1 MALYAHVA
9 KGTWNSVSWS
19 FTLHTTGSLS
29 VGDANAGWAG
39 AVGDWWDTYKAYCTA
54 DVVLTDASTATI
66 DQPTGKQISRA
77 ETALTVAGTDDTG
90 VLLPPQ
96 LAVVCSLRSSLA
108 TRAGRGRM
116 YWPGPASDALT
127 DGVLG
132 ATPLAT
138 FVTAGSALFS
148 ALSSASLE
156 PVLYSRTT
164 HTTQAIT
171 SFNVG
176 NVLDTQRRRRDKL
189 VESRTSAVVP

>member
-9 KGTWNSVSWS
+9 KGTWSGVSWS
-19 FTLHTTGSLS
+19 FTLHSTGSLS

-39 AVGDWWDTYKAYCTA
+39 ALGDWWDDYGAYQMPA
-54 DVVLTDASTATI
+54 SVLAEASTATI
-66 DQPTGKQISRA
+66 DQSTGKQISRA
-77 ETALTVAGTDDTG
+77 ETAIGTAGTDATG

-96 LAVVCSLRSSLA
+96 LAVVCSLRTSLA

-127 DGVLG
+127 SGKIG
-132 ATPLAT
+132 TTPQAV

-148 ALSSASLE
+148 ALGAASMI

-164 HTTQAIT
+164 TLVQVIT
-171 SFNVG
+171 SFDVG
-176 NVLDTQRRRRDKL
+176 NVLDTQRRRRDQL
-189 VESRTSAVVP
+189 VESRTSAVV

>member
-9 KGTWNSVSWS
+9 KGTWSGVSWS
-19 FTLHTTGSLS
+19 FTLHSTGSLS

-39 AVGDWWDTYKAYCTA
+39 ALGDWWDDYGAYQMPA
-54 DVVLTDASTATI
+54 VVLAEASTATI
-66 DQPTGKQISRA
+66 DQSTGKQISRA
-77 ETALTVAGTDDTG
+77 ETAIGTAGADSTG

-96 LAVVCSLRSSLA
+96 LAVVCSLRTSLA

-127 DGVLG
+127 SGKIG
-132 ATPLAT
+132 TTPQAV

-148 ALSSASLE
+148 ALGAASMI

-164 HTTQAIT
+164 TLVQVIT
-171 SFNVG
+171 SFDVG
-176 NVLDTQRRRRDKL
+176 NVLDTQRRRRDQL
-189 VESRTSAVVP
+189 VESRTSAVV

>member
-9 KGTWNSVSWS
+9 KGTWSGVSWS
-19 FTLHTTGSLS
+19 FTLHSTGSLS

-39 AVGDWWDTYKAYCTA
+39 ALGDWWDDYGAYQMPA
-54 DVVLTDASTATI
+54 VVLAEASTATI
-66 DQPTGKQISRA
+66 DQSTGKQISRA
-77 ETALTVAGTDDTG
+77 ETAIGTAGADVTG

-96 LAVVCSLRSSLA
+96 LAVVCSLRTSLA

-127 DGVLG
+127 SGKIG
-132 ATPLAT
+132 ATPQAV

-148 ALSSASLE
+148 ALGAASMI

-164 HTTQAIT
+164 TLVQVIT
-171 SFNVG
+171 SFDVG
-176 NVLDTQRRRRDKL
+176 NVLDTQRRRRDQL
-189 VESRTSAVVP
+189 VESRTSAVV